1 MVSALKADP
10 AKTASLAES
19 LSNWSGNSKAEYL
32 CAVVLGGALSTLARH
47 WSWPFLDL
55 PIAFWRGLLQTS
67 AAILPGAVPGS
78 AVCAGGISNPR
89 KPKA

>member
-1 MVSALKADP
+1 M
-10 AKTASLAES
+10 
-19 LSNWSGNSKAEYL
+19 SKHWRLQDMTFRQWAVAYL

-55 PIAFWRGLLQTS
+55 PIAFWRGFLQTS
-67 AAILPGAVPGS
+67 AAILPGAVAGS